1 MRRRASTAALT
12 GLTVA
17 AAVALAG
24 CSTDGTA
31 AAPARTQAPA
41 SSAPSSTAAA
51 TPTAGAAVSA
61 CTAYAGATGNPR
73 QVVTT
78 SSTKPVLGPAV
89 ALVLL
94 NFRSVVAE
102 VSVPAD
108 PPLQAAFAELLT
120 SVDDISTQLTS
131 GLPAGADAVQ
141 TPVRVDPTRLRAAL
155 DAADALC
162 TARGVAPKAG

>member
-1 MRRRASTAALT
+1 VRRRASTAALT
-12 GLTVA
+12 GLGV
-17 AAVALAG
+17 AVALGLAG

-31 AAPARTQAPA
+31 AAPARTQVPA
-41 SSAPSSTAAA
+41 SSAAA
-51 TPTAGAAVSA
+51 TPTADASVSA

-89 ALVLL
+89 ALVLV
-94 NFRSVVAE
+94 NFRSIVVGA
-102 VSVPAD
+102 SVPAD
-108 PPLQAAFAELLT
+108 PPLQAAFTELVA
-120 SVDDISTQLTS
+120 SVDDLSAQLTS

-141 TPVRVDPTRLRAAL
+141 TPVAVDPARLRAAL

>member
-1 MRRRASTAALT
+1 MRRRASTAVLI

-17 AAVALAG
+17 VGLAG

-31 AAPARTQAPA
+31 AAPARTQAPS

-51 TPTAGAAVSA
+51 TPTADASVSA

-89 ALVLL
+89 ALVLV
-94 NFRSVVAE
+94 NFRSIVAGA
-102 VSVPAD
+102 SVPAD
-108 PPLQAAFAELLT
+108 PPLQAAFAELLA
-120 SVDDISTQLTS
+120 SVDDVSTQLTS

-141 TPVRVDPTRLRAAL
+141 TPVAVNPARFRAAL

-162 TARGVAPKAG
+162 AARGVAPKAG